1 MNDPGEKEIRPHMS
15 PSKSSKKPQKTQKT
29 LTIDFAG
36 ICTFV
41 WNKKAGTAEM
51 RLVDLASGG
60 FQRHYSALGIAV
72 NERTP
77 KVLKGPEA
85 DAAMSLPDSNT
96 DLGLWNLSGCD
107 VKIVGATGKLSV
119 DDTNVDVTKK
129 PAKTAESVRWLADI
143 GYLTGSTDPNGLCSI
158 SATVKIGAG
167 RLTAN
172 ATVGHR
178 RVSFS
183 ENGIPIGPTRYCV
196 PRVRAAIPFNDEV
209 AIVLDRRR
217 ILRFSDS
224 MSVVISNTCVCA
236 VGLPGMPDHFYAHY
250 DVVRAKRRPEVTPAQ
265 AAPGGGAVA
274 MPHLASWPEFC
285 YMGFVEP

>member
-1 MNDPGEKEIRPHMS
+1 MS

-51 RLVDLASGG
+51 RLVDLASAG

-107 VKIVGATGKLSV
+107 VEIVGATGKLSV
-119 DDTNVDVTKK
+119 DDTKVDVTKK
-129 PAKTAESVRWLADI
+129 PGKTAESVRWLADI
-143 GYLTGSTDPNGLCSI
+143 GYLTGSTDPNGLCPT
-158 SATVKIGAG
+158 SATVTDRRGPADGQCHGRPSPGVVLRERHPDWSDPLLRAARARRDSVRRRAG
-167 RLTAN
+167 DRARPPPHPPIQRFD
-172 ATVGHR
+172 VGRDLEH
-178 RVSFS
+178 V
-183 ENGIPIGPTRYCV
+183 
-196 PRVRAAIPFNDEV
+196 RVRRGHAGDAGP
-209 AIVLDRRR
+209 LLRPLRRR
-217 ILRFSDS
+217 PRE
-224 MSVVISNTCVCA
+224 A
-236 VGLPGMPDHFYAHY
+236 AAGGHAG
-250 DVVRAKRRPEVTPAQ
+250 Q